1 MRGPSSPAQAPTIL
15 VIEDEAI
22 VREVVQKTL
31 EQNGYRVLVAG
42 GGNEA
47 LDLCESSAT
56 PIDLVLTDIV
66 MPGTSGADLA
76 GYLASRYS
84 SSQVD
89 HRKVGKL
96 ALAIQVVFQELG
108 AFAASGTAVPLQTDG
123 SLTRGGAPG
132 KVYIATAGWHMTVA
146 ASGPAYRTQLSK
158 LPAGTLHT
166 PSADVLMHSVAD
178 VFGNRGMGVIPD
190 GYGC

>member
-96 ALAIQVVFQELG
+96 ALAIQVAFQELG
-108 AFAASGTAVPLQTDG
+108 VFPASGTAVPLQADG
-123 SLTRGGAPG
+123 SLTRGGARTTLDALERG
-132 KVYIATAGWHMTVA
+132 AFGFIAKPKSKAPLIRRVAHEYA
-146 ASGPAYRTQLSK
+146 AS
-158 LPAGTLHT
+158 
-166 PSADVLMHSVAD
+166 
-178 VFGNRGMGVIPD
+178 
-190 GYGC
+190 